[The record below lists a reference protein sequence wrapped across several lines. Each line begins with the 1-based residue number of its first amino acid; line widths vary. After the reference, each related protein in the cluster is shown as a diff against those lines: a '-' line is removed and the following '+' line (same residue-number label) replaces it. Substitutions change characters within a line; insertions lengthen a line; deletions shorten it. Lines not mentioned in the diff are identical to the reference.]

1 MARGDLYG
9 DRDLAA
15 GLRDLLRKGHPAAA
29 VGVVTPAG
37 TRLASYTAPL
47 EAEVEIGS
55 LSKCLT
61 GLLYADAVER
71 GAVAPTT
78 RLRELLPLEGCP
90 AGDVELAALATH
102 RSGLPRLPK
111 LGSDG
116 FVRTWHLW
124 VDGENPYGDTLDQL
138 LEQARATPVGKPR
151 RSYSNLGYELLGH
164 ALAAASSTTY
174 AELLRSRLSE
184 PLGLASTYVA
194 ASRSDL
200 RADAVEGTSRSGRR
214 RQPWTGEGLGPAGGI
229 RSTIGDMTSLMQ
241 ALLDGSCPGAAALDP
256 VERFSGPAVRI
267 GAAWLVLSRKG
278 RDITWHNGQTGGF
291 ASWWGLD
298 RTAGTG
304 VVMLSLTSSSIDRH
318 GFELLDAVTAS
329 R

>member
-29 VGVVTPAG
+29 VGVVTPSG
-37 TRLASYTAPL
+37 PRVASYTAPL

-61 GLLYADAVER
+61 GLLYADALAR
-71 GAVAPTT
+71 GAVQPTT

-90 AGDVELAALATH
+90 AGDVDLASLAAH

-111 LGSDG
+111 LGSDS

-138 LEQARATPVGKPR
+138 LEQTRTTPVGRPKH
-151 RSYSNLGYELLGH
+151 SYSNLGYELLGH
-164 ALAAASSTTY
+164 ALAAADSTSY
-174 AELLRSRLSE
+174 AGLLQSRLAD
-184 PLGLASTYVA
+184 PLGLTSTYVA
-194 ASRSDL
+194 ATPADL
-200 RADAVEGTSRSGRR
+200 RPDAVEGTSRSGRR

-229 RSTIGDMTSLMQ
+229 RSTVGDMLALTR
-241 ALLDGSCPGAAALDP
+241 ALLDGSCPGIAALDP

-298 RTAGTG
+298 RAAGTG
-304 VVMLSLTSSSIDRH
+304 VVVLSLTSSSVARH
-318 GFELLDAVTAS
+318 GFELLDAVTSA
-329 R
+329 